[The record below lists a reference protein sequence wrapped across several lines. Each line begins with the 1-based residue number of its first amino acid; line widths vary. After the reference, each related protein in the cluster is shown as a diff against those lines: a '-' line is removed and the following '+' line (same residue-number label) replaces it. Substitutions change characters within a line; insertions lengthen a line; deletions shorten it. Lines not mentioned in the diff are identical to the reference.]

1 MRPAAPIIP
10 LLLGLAATVAHGQ
23 QTARLVKYHANDIVS
38 VRARMR
44 YTTLIE
50 LPATEKILEV
60 ATGDKDFWII
70 DTVGNY
76 CFLHPAKEG
85 IHSNLNL
92 ITDKGTVYSFTLDDV
107 ESGDPDLKVVIE
119 PSDPS
124 SLAAANGASQ
134 LVPASE
140 VEVARAQV
148 QAAATRAA
156 AAVEQYRADYPTQA
170 LKFDYAFHDEKPF
183 DVSATR
189 SQIVTMYNLAYQM
202 SKMPQ
207 NLEARYKTDWSQW
220 SSLAAP
226 PNAYGTSSAL
236 VNALNFG
243 GLPQAQ
249 QGYNSAYVQAQSYPS
264 GNYSS
269 LDSRT
274 QATVANQYATSELA
288 QTTTTNTLATLGT
301 IRTDEQQFASKLS
314 NLDSDTFSTDPTQQ
328 TQNALLG
335 KINSAT
341 LLQIHSQQDT
351 NQLLMASIQQQ
362 LIAQKQQIDAQNR
375 ALNNSVYFQQNF
387 PTTMQNVNNGVSD
400 SMHSISLNING
411 SN

>member
-23 QTARLVKYHANDIVS
+23 QTTARLVKYHANDIVT

-44 YTTLIE
+44 YTTLIQ

-107 ESGDPDLKVVIE
+107 ETGDPDLKVVIE

-170 LKFDYAFHDEKPF
+170 LKFDYTFHDQKPF
-183 DVSATR
+183 NVSAIYHDDKFTYIK
-189 SQIVTMYNLAYQM
+189 STA
-202 SKMPQ
+202 
-207 NLEARYKTDWSQW
+207 
-220 SSLAAP
+220 
-226 PNAYGTSSAL
+226 
-236 VNALNFG
+236 
-243 GLPQAQ
+243 
-249 QGYNSAYVQAQSYPS
+249 
-264 GNYSS
+264 
-269 LDSRT
+269 
-274 QATVANQYATSELA
+274 SEK
-288 QTTTTNTLATLGT
+288 
-301 IRTDEQQFASKLS
+301 F
-314 NLDSDTFSTDPTQQ
+314 
-328 TQNALLG
+328 
-335 KINSAT
+335 
-341 LLQIHSQQDT
+341 
-351 NQLLMASIQQQ
+351 
-362 LIAQKQQIDAQNR
+362 
-375 ALNNSVYFQQNF
+375 SVYELKDGKPDLITFQLKDGTYIL
-387 PTTMQNVNNGVSD
+387 PTVVDHGYLEIGKHKLDFQRKGQ
-400 SMHSISLNING
+400 
-411 SN
+411 

>member
-23 QTARLVKYHANDIVS
+23 QTTARLVKYHANDIVT

-44 YTTLIE
+44 YTTLIQ

-92 ITDKGTVYSFTLDDV
+92 ITDKGSVYSFTLDDV
-107 ESGDPDLKVVIE
+107 ETGDPDLKVVIE

-170 LKFDYAFHDEKPF
+170 LKFDYTFHGQKPF
-183 DVSATR
+183 NVSAIYHDDKFTY
-189 SQIVTMYNLAYQM
+189 I
-202 SKMPQ
+202 K
-207 NLEARYKTDWSQW
+207 
-220 SSLAAP
+220 
-226 PNAYGTSSAL
+226 SSASEKFSIYEL
-236 VNALNFG
+236 KDGKPDLITFQLKDGTYVV
-243 GLPQAQ
+243 PTVVDH
-249 QGYNSAYVQAQSYPS
+249 GYLEI
-264 GNYSS
+264 GKHR
-269 LDSRT
+269 LD
-274 QATVANQYATSELA
+274 
-288 QTTTTNTLATLGT
+288 
-301 IRTDEQQFASKLS
+301 
-314 NLDSDTFSTDPTQQ
+314 
-328 TQNALLG
+328 
-335 KINSAT
+335 
-341 LLQIHSQQDT
+341 
-351 NQLLMASIQQQ
+351 
-362 LIAQKQQIDAQNR
+362 
-375 ALNNSVYFQQNF
+375 FQRKAK
-387 PTTMQNVNNGVSD
+387 
-400 SMHSISLNING
+400 
-411 SN
+411 